1 MDNLIAQKQ
10 QKTFTTPHDQL
21 VELLLQKDSE
31 LKANLKVYEFYP
43 LFSSLLSPN
52 QCIVTLLKLAEE
64 QGTLQQKVVAL
75 ETEVE
80 RHDVEIRNLQKQL
93 KEAEQLL
100 VSILMINQSIF
111 IAIST
116 IHLLI
121 VFLF

>member
-1 MDNLIAQKQ
+1 M
-10 QKTFTTPHDQL
+10 QL
-21 VELLLQKDSE
+21 NMYHNQSIITLLQ
-31 LKANLKVYEFYP
+31 
-43 LFSSLLSPN
+43 
-52 QCIVTLLKLAEE
+52 LAEE